1 MRLAARL
8 ELPLPLKAA
17 FPYILLYILLNTYIH
32 HRIMLNTGKLCLIK
46 IPLMTP
52 AIVMWQSMYSYIFL
66 FIVLCG
72 LDFFIVEYLK
82 FNPH

>member
-52 AIVMWQSMYSYIFL
+52 AIVI
-66 FIVLCG
+66 
-72 LDFFIVEYLK
+72 
-82 FNPH
+82 